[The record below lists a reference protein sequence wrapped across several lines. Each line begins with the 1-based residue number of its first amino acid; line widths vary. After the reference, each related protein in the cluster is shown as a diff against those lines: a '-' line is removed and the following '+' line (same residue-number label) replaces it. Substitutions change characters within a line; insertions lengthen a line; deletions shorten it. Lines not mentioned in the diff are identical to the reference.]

1 MIFQLMFIIIKLLS
15 ETLGYIMDTIQN
27 WFVDNQTLL
36 IDFAIKLI
44 VAVAIIIV
52 GKFIAKM
59 VRQGVIKVMRHK
71 GMDEAIISFI
81 SSLLYGMLFF
91 IVIVAAISHL
101 GFNTTSLVAIVGA
114 AGLAIGLALQG
125 SLSNFA
131 SGVLLIV
138 FKPFKSGD
146 FIEVAGVAGM
156 VEQILIFSTQLRT
169 GDNKTVIIPNGAIT
183 SGTITNYSTKATRRI
198 DLIIGVSYE
207 ADLAKTK
214 ALLLAIAS
222 ADERVLKDQAVTVG
236 VSALADSSVNFVVR
250 PWVNSADYWPTYY
263 DLLEKIKTELDDAGI
278 EIPFPQLSIHMNKEE
293 KNES

>member
-1 MIFQLMFIIIKLLS
+1 
-15 ETLGYIMDTIQN
+15 MDIIQN
-27 WFVDNQTLL
+27 WLVNNQQML
-36 IDFAIKLI
+36 IDFAIKLFVALAI
-44 VAVAIIIV
+44 VFI
-52 GKFIAKM
+52 GKFVANM
-59 VRQGVIKVMRHK
+59 VRQAVVKIMRHK
-71 GMDEAIISFI
+71 GMDDAIISFI

-146 FIEVAGVAGM
+146 FIEVSGVSGI
-156 VEQILIFSTQLRT
+156 VEKILIFSTQLRT

-183 SGTITNYSTKATRRI
+183 SGTITNYSTKPMRRI
-198 DLIIGVSYE
+198 DLIIGVSYD

-214 ALLLAIAS
+214 ALLHKLVS

-236 VSALADSSVNFVVR
+236 VSELADSSVNFVVR
-250 PWVNSADYWPTYY
+250 PWVKSTDYWPTYF
-263 DLLEKIKTELDDAGI
+263 DLLEKIKTELDREGI
-278 EIPFPQLSIHMNKEE
+278 EIPFPQRVTHMAPPVRTVEPPKA
-293 KNES
+293 KRKTVKDG

>member
-1 MIFQLMFIIIKLLS
+1 
-15 ETLGYIMDTIQN
+15 MDIAQN
-27 WFVDNQTLL
+27 WLIDNQQML
-36 IDFAIKLI
+36 IDFAIKLLVALAI
-44 VAVAIIIV
+44 VII
-52 GKFIAKM
+52 GKFIANM
-59 VRQGVIKVMRHK
+59 VRKGVVKVMRHK

-114 AGLAIGLALQG
+114 AGLAVGLALQG

-146 FIEVAGVAGM
+146 FIEVSGVTGI
-156 VEQILIFSTQLRT
+156 VEKILIFSTELRT
-169 GDNKTVIIPNGAIT
+169 GDNKTVIIPNGSIT
-183 SGTITNYSTKATRRI
+183 SGTITNYSTKPTRRI
-198 DLIIGVSYE
+198 DLIIGVSYD

-214 ALLLAIAS
+214 ALLHKVVS
-222 ADERVLKDQAVTVG
+222 ADERVLKDQAITVG
-236 VSALADSSVNFVVR
+236 VSELADSSVNFVVR
-250 PWVNSADYWPTYY
+250 PWVKSSDYWPTYF
-263 DLLEKIKTELDDAGI
+263 DLLEKIKTELDTEGI
-278 EIPFPQLSIHMNKEE
+278 EIPFPQLSVHMNKEE